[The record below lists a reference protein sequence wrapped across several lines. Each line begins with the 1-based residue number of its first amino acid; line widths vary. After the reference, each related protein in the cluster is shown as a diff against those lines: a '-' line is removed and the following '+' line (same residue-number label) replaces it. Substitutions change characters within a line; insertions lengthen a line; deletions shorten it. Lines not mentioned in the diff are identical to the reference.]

1 MPDALE
7 QTLQKLGVRKTRR
20 HIFLCCDQT
29 VAKCSSQRDSLES
42 WEFLKRRLV
51 DLVEPL
57 SDTQLLELADGIHDM
72 LRQRRSVRSHHAQR
86 MGERTRRLPDLG
98 H

>member
-1 MPDALE
+1 MGPE
-7 QTLQKLGVRKTRR
+7 SKSFQTRLSGPT
-20 HIFLCCDQT
+20 FE
-29 VAKCSSQRDSLES
+29 A
-42 WEFLKRRLV
+42 LKRRLV

-57 SDTQLLELADGIHDM
+57 SDTQLLDLADGIHDM